1 MSDAASPAMSVI
13 IAADHYDSIRRT
25 MRHLA
30 AQSARSDLE
39 VLIVTPEA
47 ASLGLDSADGVGFA
61 RVRVIE
67 VPTILPL
74 AVALAAGVRQASASI
89 VAFAESHAYP
99 GPEWAKRLIEAH
111 RRPWAGVGPVIGNA
125 NPDTLT
131 SWSNLFLDYGRCVE
145 PTSVGEVDYL
155 PGHNSSYK
163 RELVLEYDSE
173 LEAMMEAEVL
183 LHGALRARG
192 HSLYLDPTIRTLHL
206 NVTRWSSWLPERFYT
221 GRRFAA
227 TRALGWPAWRR
238 LLYTIAAPAIP
249 LVRLPRVLREIR
261 GSTRDD
267 LLPGIVPS
275 LIVGL
280 ALSAI
285 GEGIGYALGAGD
297 ATERLARMEL
307 HKVRHVTERDREGL
321 DALLAAASV

>member
-1 MSDAASPAMSVI
+1 MSDARGPEMSVV
-13 IAADHYDSIRRT
+13 IAADRYDTIRRT

-30 AQSARSDLE
+30 AQTVRNRLE
-39 VLIVTPEA
+39 VVIVTPA
-47 ASLGLDSADGVGFA
+47 AATLGLDSADVAGFA

-67 VPTILPL
+67 VSTILPL
-74 AVALAAGVRQASASI
+74 AVALAAGVRQAGAPI

-99 GPEWAKRLIEAH
+99 APGWAERLIEAH
-111 RRPWAGVGPVIGNA
+111 REPWAGVGPVIGNA
-125 NPDTLT
+125 NPGSWT
-131 SWSNLFLDYGRCVE
+131 SWANLFLDYGRCVE
-145 PTSVGEVDYL
+145 PTSVGAVDYL

-163 RELVLEYDSE
+163 RKHLLEYDSE

-183 LHGALRARG
+183 LHAALRARG
-192 HSLYLDPTIRTLHL
+192 HALYLDPRTRTLHL

-238 LLYTIAAPAIP
+238 LLYTLAAPAIP

-261 GSTRDD
+261 QSTRDD
-267 LLPGIVPS
+267 LLPGILPPLV
-275 LIVGL
+275 VGL
-280 ALSAI
+280 VLSAI
-285 GEGIGYALGAGD
+285 GEATGYALGAGD

-307 HKVRHVTERDREGL
+307 HKVEHVTERDRQAL
-321 DALLAAASV
+321 DALLPAASI